1 MIHSTAIIDATAEL
15 DTGVEVGPYSVI
27 GPRVRIGKNT
37 RIGPHVVIDGFTE
50 IGEECAIFQFASLGA
65 IPQDLKY
72 RGEESRVVI
81 GDRNTIRE
89 FVTINRG
96 TGQAGGE
103 TRLGSN
109 NLLMAYCHVAHDC
122 RIGSHVVLANAATL
136 AGHIELEDHAIV
148 GGLVA
153 VHQFVRLGSYCFI
166 GGCSGV
172 SQDIPPY
179 MMANGQRAEL
189 FGLNVEGLHRH
200 RFPQE
205 SISNLKNA
213 YRIIFRSGLALE
225 KALDQAPLPRYLVPP
240 TVVTTEDG
248 SVHMITVLFRTTGD
262 KTRDV
267 LRLRRIH
274 GIITSYPG
282 NDRFAFH
289 VFEGPMSWSV
299 TR

>member
-37 RIGPHVVIDGFTE
+37 RVGPHVVIDGFTQ
-50 IGEECAIFQFASLGA
+50 IGEACTIFQFASLGA

-81 GDRNTIRE
+81 GDRNVIRE

-96 TGQAGGE
+96 TAQAGGE
-103 TRLGSN
+103 TRLGSH

-122 RIGSHVVLANAATL
+122 RIGNHVIMANAATL

-153 VHQFVRLGSYCFI
+153 VHQFVRLGSYCII

-172 SQDIPPY
+172 NQDIPPY
-179 MMANGQRAEL
+179 MMANGQRARL
-189 FGLNVEGLHRH
+189 FGLNMEGLNRH
-200 RFPQE
+200 RFPKE
-205 SISNLKNA
+205 SISNLKKA

-225 KALDQAPLPRYLVPP
+225 KALERAASEMQHSAEVQHLISFIRSSAR
-240 TVVTTEDG
+240 G
-248 SVHMITVLFRTTGD
+248 
-262 KTRDV
+262 
-267 LRLRRIH
+267 
-274 GIITSYPG
+274 
-282 NDRFAFH
+282 
-289 VFEGPMSWSV
+289 V
-299 TR
+299 TRACKKESSAP